1 MLLTFLTQLVHSLG
15 FVKHAPTSGSGVAGP
30 VKAVAGAAIVLGG
43 ASAAG
48 SLAPRA
54 VPYVTRVIAPMSKGP
69 LQQAGTA
76 AGTASSRLI
85 SSGPWAKK
93 F

>member
-1 MLLTFLTQLVHSLG
+1 MKLKPASIAKGCLLM
-15 FVKHAPTSGSGVAGP
+15 
-30 VKAVAGAAIVLGG
+30 AVAGAAIVLGG

-54 VPYVTRVIAPMSKGP
+54 VPYVTRAIAPMGKGP
-69 LQQAGTA
+69 LQQVGTVT
-76 AGTASSRLI
+76 GTASSRLL

>member
-15 FVKHAPTSGSGVAGP
+15 FVKHASAGGSGVAGP
-30 VKAVAGAAIVLGG
+30 AKAVAGAAIVLGG

-54 VPYVTRVIAPMSKGP
+54 VPYVTRAIAPMGKGP
-69 LQQAGTA
+69 LQQAGTVT
-76 AGTASSRLI
+76 GTASSRLL